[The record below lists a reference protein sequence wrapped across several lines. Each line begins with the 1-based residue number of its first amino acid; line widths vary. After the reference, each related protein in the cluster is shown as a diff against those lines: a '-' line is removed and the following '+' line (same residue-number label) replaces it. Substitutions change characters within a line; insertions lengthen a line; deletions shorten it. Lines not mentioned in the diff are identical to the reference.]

1 MINFDDGRKSQL
13 IYAKL
18 ILDKYGFKASFF
30 IICGRVG
37 TEQSSMNCITH
48 VNLNKLSTKALKYEI
63 GGSKQCFA
71 NHGYNTTIFGYPF
84 IWKRSTYVFK
94 L

>member
-1 MINFDDGRKSQL
+1 MNWQNIAELKKDGMDIES
-13 IYAKL
+13 Y
-18 ILDKYGFKASFF
+18 
-30 IICGRVG
+30 
-37 TEQSSMNCITH
+37 SMTH

-71 NHGYNTTIFGYPF
+71 NHGYNTTIFGYSF